1 MSTTVLTLASKGD
14 SSTLLLD
21 LRVRSLFSSYFFSKA
36 VLGYKKLSDYFHQ
49 LHMDRFIKNWAKGL
63 TMQLVEFP
71 RAFYKTTSFTLS
83 TSMWVTLP
91 VREEDTIY
99 ALEVLKIPEEEWF
112 SIVKLHNQDARQLLA
127 FETESNAKK
136 KIGQIKWH
144 YEENQ
149 LFRALFP
156 EIAYQGSKEET
167 PWTNQCLRIRRV
179 GYAAREE
186 EGTFE
191 GIGVGGALQSRHY
204 DIVWEDD
211 LVGEKA
217 RKSEVVMQDSI
228 GWHQRLNGCF
238 VDATRQVRF
247 CVANCWGYSDLNSW
261 IRQNQP
267 EFAIFNTPC
276 WILNPETGQDEAVF
290 PVDGE
295 GEEAYTIPALQKI
308 AKTMTAYDFSCQYLN
323 CPQMPGEKAVDL
335 ERLHEYT
342 VQEDGQIICG
352 CGYKVYPRQLIR
364 YIHYDPSNAKNLRH
378 TSCPAITVIG
388 TAPNKHIFLLDYFLT
403 KSTYARLFEKLY
415 SLNDIWKPVK
425 FTYEDVGAQNMV
437 EHHIRTIERTAEHKA
452 AHRKFPT
459 TLPIKT
465 GNKQKEI
472 RIQEQLF
479 PYIERG
485 QFSIRSTHTNF
496 RSQISTFPNPVL
508 DHDYD
513 LLDSVSQG
521 GAKAENGV
529 VVWQFPQQED
539 EAKAVEKAEASMK
552 EKFGLPYTQI
562 EVAV

>member
-1 MSTTVLTLASKGD
+1 MSTSVLTLASKGD

-21 LRVRSLFSSYFFSKA
+21 LRVRSLFSSYFFAKA
-36 VLGYKKLSDYFHQ
+36 VLGYSKLTDYFHQ
-49 LHMDRFIKNWAKGL
+49 LHMDRFIRNWAAGT
-63 TMQLVEFP
+63 TMQLIEFP
-71 RAFYKTTSFTLS
+71 RAFYKTTSFTVS

-91 VREEDTIY
+91 VREEDTMY
-99 ALEVLKIPEEEWF
+99 ALEELKIPEEEWF
-112 SIVKLHNQDARQLLA
+112 QIAKLHNQDVRQLLA

-144 YEENQ
+144 YEDNQ

-156 EIAYQGSKEET
+156 EIAYQGSKDET

-217 RKSEVVMQDSI
+217 KKSEVVMGDTI

-247 CVANCWGYSDLNSW
+247 LVSNCWGYADLNSW
-261 IRQNQP
+261 IRKNEP
-267 EFAIFNTPC
+267 EFVVSNTPC
-276 WILNPETGQDEAVF
+276 WILNPDTGQDEAVF
-290 PVDGE
+290 PVDGM
-295 GEEAYTIPALQKI
+295 GQEAYTIEALQKL
-308 AKTMTAYDFSCQYLN
+308 AKTMTPYDFSCQYLN
-323 CPQMPGEKAVDL
+323 CPQMPGEREVSL
-335 ERLHEYT
+335 EKLHDYY
-342 VQEDGQIICG
+342 VQEDGQIICS
-352 CGYKVYPRQLIR
+352 CGYKVYPRQLLR
-364 YIHYDPSNAKNLRH
+364 YLHYDPSNAKNMRH
-378 TSCPAITVIG
+378 TSCPAMAIIG
-388 TAPNKHIFLLDYFLT
+388 AAPNKHLFLLDKFLT
-403 KSTYARLFEKLY
+403 KSTYTRLFEKLY
-415 SLNDIWKPVK
+415 ELNNRWKPTR

-437 EHHIRTIERTAEHKA
+437 EHHIRTIEKTSEHKA
-452 AHRKFPT
+452 KHRRFPT
-459 TLPIKT
+459 ILPIKT

-472 RIQEQLF
+472 RIREQLF

-485 QFSIRSTHTNF
+485 QFSVRRTDTNF
-496 RSQISTFPNPVL
+496 RSQIETFPNPVL

-513 LLDSVSQG
+513 LLDAISQG
-521 GAKAENGV
+521 GHKNEQGV
-529 VVWQFPQQED
+529 ITWQFPQQED
-539 EAKAVEKAEASMK
+539 EVEMQSKEEKALM

-562 EVAV
+562 EVAA